1 MTFFQR
7 NIVSRGWVLRP
18 FADGKLVMLQMTNF
32 CCWLVLGAVCLA
44 LLPGCATPKRVA
56 KLVVTAP
63 NVQHAPHSGDWADQ
77 WLKALCGGTNRFQ
90 SLTVPVGPPE
100 ATLNALQLPP
110 GDYKLDFVS
119 SVEHDGH
126 GKRLFS
132 LKAIPRTNELAA
144 IRERGTILL
153 LHGYSIQKE
162 TMAPWAFV
170 LAQAGFRVI
179 LVDLRGHGRSTG
191 KMFSYG
197 KYETADLVQLLDY
210 LNANGV
216 CGGKVGVLGISF
228 GADLALQWAARDSR
242 VAAVVAIAAYDQPEA
257 AFVRFAQEM
266 KLPVSI
272 KVLEQ
277 ALVLVA
283 AQLDLRWT
291 DWSGGAAIRRLKAP
305 VFLIGGGKD
314 TISLPADLASL
325 KEAAPA
331 GTKSL
336 VIPEAN
342 HFVIGYWFQEIADP
356 VKAWF
361 QEQM

>member
-1 MTFFQR
+1 
-7 NIVSRGWVLRP
+7 
-18 FADGKLVMLQMTNF
+18 
-32 CCWLVLGAVCLA
+32 
-44 LLPGCATPKRVA
+44 
-56 KLVVTAP
+56 
-63 NVQHAPHSGDWADQ
+63 
-77 WLKALCGGTNRFQ
+77 
-90 SLTVPVGPPE
+90 
-100 ATLNALQLPP
+100 
-110 GDYKLDFVS
+110 
-119 SVEHDGH
+119 
-126 GKRLFS
+126 
-132 LKAIPRTNELAA
+132 
-144 IRERGTILL
+144 
-153 LHGYSIQKE
+153 
-162 TMAPWAFV
+162 
-170 LAQAGFRVI
+170 
-179 LVDLRGHGRSTG
+179 
-191 KMFSYG
+191 
-197 KYETADLVQLLDY
+197 
-210 LNANGV
+210 
-216 CGGKVGVLGISF
+216 VLGISF

-283 AQLDLRWT
+283 TQLDLRWT